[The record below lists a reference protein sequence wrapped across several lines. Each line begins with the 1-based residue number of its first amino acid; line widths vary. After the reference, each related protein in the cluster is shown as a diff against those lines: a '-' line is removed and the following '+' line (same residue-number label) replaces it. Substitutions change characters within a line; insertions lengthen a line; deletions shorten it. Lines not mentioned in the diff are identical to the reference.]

1 MIASEFFRYYPRL
14 RISDFIGE
22 YRRRMF
28 LTGMEVTVVPIGG
41 ETYPAVVVGVDDEL
55 KLIVDDGKE
64 QKRLSTGEV
73 SLKLGADGEMHK

>member
-41 ETYPAVVVGVDDEL
+41 ENYQAVVKGVDDEL
-55 KLIVDDGKE
+55 RLIVDDGRELKY
-64 QKRLSTGEV
+64 LSSGEV
-73 SLKLGADGEMHK
+73 SLKL